1 MSDVLL
7 GQVCLDIYTRTG
19 RVVPGC
25 GILHNACHLQR
36 AGNNSLLIT
45 RIGRK
50 NSWELWRF
58 FEHNHI
64 RVLPDLVEETG
75 QSASIEV
82 AVTDSGEAIISNPVD
97 GVWRNFR
104 LNPAEETIIS
114 RAKHLHAVLV
124 KNIHAEFI
132 RLGYEGKL
140 ADPLVSADFLDLRDF
155 TPESIARFL
164 PAVDIA
170 FIGWKGDPADSFID
184 EIERLAR
191 SHNTMIVVT
200 MGSRGIWLFDALSP
214 ADFQKQWI
222 AVESVPVRENTNG
235 CGDAF
240 IGWFLAEYWRSG
252 NREQAIAR
260 GKIGGRQATTWRL
273 ALPDD
278 AYPP

>member
-45 RIGRK
+45 RIGRE
-50 NSWELWRF
+50 NSRELWQF

-104 LNPAEETIIS
+104 LNPAE
-114 RAKHLHAVLV
+114 A
-124 KNIHAEFI
+124 
-132 RLGYEGKL
+132 KL

-170 FIGWKGDPADSFID
+170 FIGWKGDPADSFIN

-191 SHNTMIVVT
+191 AHNTMIVVT
-200 MGSRGIWLFDALSP
+200 MGSRGIWLFDALLP
-214 ADFQKQWI
+214 AAFQRQWVP
-222 AVESVPVRENTNG
+222 VESVPVRENTNG